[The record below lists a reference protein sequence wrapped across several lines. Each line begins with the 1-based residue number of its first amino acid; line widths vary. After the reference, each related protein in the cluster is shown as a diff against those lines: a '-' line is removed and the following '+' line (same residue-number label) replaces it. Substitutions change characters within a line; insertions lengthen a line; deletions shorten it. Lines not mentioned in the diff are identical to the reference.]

1 MCRSNPPFYE
11 QEINGVC
18 VKVEPNVGE
27 QSPLLGSLSFILVF
41 SVLGVVL
48 YSLNKSLK

>member
-27 QSPLLGSLSFILVF
+27 QSPLLGSVSFILTL
-41 SVLGVVL
+41 SLLGIVL
-48 YSLNKSLK
+48 YSLNKSFK

>member
-18 VKVEPNVGE
+18 VKVEPNVGQ
-27 QSPLLGSLSFILVF
+27 QSPLLGSVSFILVL
-41 SVLGVVL
+41 SLLGVIL
-48 YSLNKSLK
+48 YSINKS

>member
-1 MCRSNPPFYE
+1 MCRNQPPFYE

-27 QSPLLGSLSFILVF
+27 QSPLLGSVSFIFIVSL
-41 SVLGVVL
+41 LGIVL
-48 YSLNKSLK
+48 YSLNKSFK